1 MCILIY
7 AESEKGKLKKK
18 TYQENDAFDY
28 MSKEDLAIRTKQA
41 IDLD

>member
-1 MCILIY
+1 MCEYIKDCV
-7 AESEKGKLKKK
+7 EKGKLKKK

-41 IDLD
+41 MDLD